1 LNFIENM
8 KVSFKLGTLL
18 FISIFFMGII
28 GYTGYHYL
36 EQSDINMNSMYKERL
51 IPVKIVNE
59 CATNVRGSLG
69 SIMELMV
76 TKDEKKTDLLQ
87 KDIDKR
93 STLIKKALADIEEV
107 TSDPQG
113 KELIANVQVAF
124 EKQSQA
130 RNEVVQLAKANKDV
144 EAYALYINQVEPLT
158 KTLTGNLRIL
168 MDYYTDLSEK
178 MNTDNHK
185 QFELAMKITL
195 GILFISF
202 LILACIGWFIA
213 KGITSP
219 LHTMV
224 QFCEKLSAG
233 DFRNRPTELVRKDE
247 FGQLAEAL
255 VNMRT
260 SIRTLMTSVNES
272 AEQVAASS
280 EELTAS
286 AEQSALAS
294 NQVAESITDV
304 AHGTEKQLTAAH
316 STATVV
322 GQISTTIQRISSNA
336 NKIVAQSSQTAEKA
350 TEGTD
355 SVTKA
360 VNQMTS
366 IEQTVTSSAA
376 VVAKLGERSKEI
388 GQIVDTISG
397 IAGQTNLL
405 ALNAAIEAAR
415 AGEQGRG
422 FAVVAEEVR
431 KLAEQSQDAAKQI
444 AELISEIQQE
454 TDKAVVAMSDGTR
467 EVKLGTEVVNLSGK
481 AFQEISIQINQ
492 VSEQIR
498 NISGEIDQI
507 AAGSQQI
514 VASVNQIDELSKH
527 ASGETQT
534 VSAATEEQS
543 ASMEE
548 IASSS
553 QALANLAMKLREAVA
568 KFQM

>member
-1 LNFIENM
+1 LKFIENI
-8 KVSFKLGTLL
+8 KVSFKLGTIL

-36 EQSDINMNSMYKERL
+36 EQSDTKMNQMYNERL
-51 IPVKIVNE
+51 TPVKLANE
-59 CATNVRGSLG
+59 CATNVRGLLG
-69 SIMELMV
+69 STMELMV
-76 TKDEKKTDLLQ
+76 AKDEKKSQ
-87 KDIDKR
+87 KLKGDAESRVGK
-93 STLIKKALADIEEV
+93 IKEALADIGKV
-107 TSDPQG
+107 PSDSKG
-113 KELIANVQVAF
+113 KELLANVQADF
-124 EKQSQA
+124 EKQTIA
-130 RNEVVQLAKANKDV
+130 NNKVIQLALENKDE
-144 EAYALYINQVEPLT
+144 EAYALYTKEVEPLT
-158 KTLTGNLRIL
+158 KNVTGNLRIL
-168 MDYYTDLSEK
+168 MDYYTDLAK
-178 MNTDNHK
+178 QTNTDNY
-185 QFELAMKITL
+185 QQIELAMKIIL
-195 GILFISF
+195 GIILISF
-202 LILACIGWFIA
+202 VILCLIGWYIA

-224 QFCEKLSAG
+224 LFCEKLSAG
-233 DFRNRPTELVRKDE
+233 DFRNHPTELVRKDE

-255 VNMRT
+255 VNTRT
-260 SIRTLMTSVNES
+260 SIRTLMKNVNES

-304 AHGTEKQLTAAH
+304 AHGTEKQLAAAH
-316 STATVV
+316 STANVV
-322 GQISTTIQRISSNA
+322 EQISTTIQRISANA
-336 NKIVAQSSQTAEKA
+336 NKIVKQSSQTAEKA
-350 TEGTD
+350 NEGND
-355 SVTKA
+355 SVSKA
-360 VNQMTS
+360 VDQMTS
-366 IEQTVTSSAA
+366 IEQTVTSSAE

-444 AELISEIQQE
+444 AELISEIQQD
-454 TDKAVVAMSDGTR
+454 TDKAVNAMSDGTR
-467 EVKLGTEVVNLSGK
+467 EVKIGTEVVNSSGK
-481 AFQEISIQINQ
+481 AFQEISLQIKE

-498 NISGEIDQI
+498 KISDEIDQV
-507 AAGSQQI
+507 ATGSEQI
-514 VASVNQIDELSKH
+514 VQSVNQIDELSKR

-548 IASSS
+548 IASAS
-553 QALANLAMKLREAVA
+553 QSLANLAMKLREAVA
-568 KFQM
+568 KFKM

>member
-1 LNFIENM
+1 MKFIENM

-36 EQSDINMNSMYKERL
+36 AQSDKNMNSMYKERL

-76 TKDEKKTDLLQ
+76 TNDEKKSEQLKSDVE
-87 KDIDKR
+87 KR
-93 STLIKKALADIEEV
+93 STLIKQALTEIGEV

-130 RNEVVQLAKANKDV
+130 RDKVIQLALQKKDA
-144 EAYALYINQVEPLT
+144 EAYALYINDVEPLT

-178 MNTDNHK
+178 MNTNNHQ

-195 GILFISF
+195 GTLFISF

-219 LHTMV
+219 LRTMV
-224 QFCEKLSAG
+224 LFCEKLSAG
-233 DFRNRPTELVRKDE
+233 DFRNHPTGLVRKDE

-255 VNMRT
+255 VNTRT

-304 AHGTEKQLTAAH
+304 AHGTEKQLAAAH
-316 STATVV
+316 STANVV
-322 GQISTTIQRISSNA
+322 EQISTTIQRISANA
-336 NKIVAQSSQTAEKA
+336 NKIVEQSSQTSEKA
-350 TEGTD
+350 TEGNQ
-355 SVTKA
+355 SVNKA

-366 IEQTVTSSAA
+366 IEETVTSSAV

-444 AELISEIQQE
+444 AELISEIQQD
-454 TDKAVVAMSDGTR
+454 TDKAVSAMSDGTR
-467 EVKLGTEVVNLSGK
+467 EVKLGTEVVNSSGK
-481 AFQEISIQINQ
+481 AFQEISIEIKE

-498 NISGEIDQI
+498 KISDEIDQV
-507 AAGSQQI
+507 ATGSQKI
-514 VASVNQIDELSKH
+514 VQSVTQIDELSKQT
-527 ASGETQT
+527 SGETQT